1 MSVEEPAPTV
11 RDPRSLRALA
21 HPTRWAIIEALLGET
36 TATATRI
43 SELIDEPV
51 NSCSFHLRLL
61 AKYGYI
67 ERAPSSDGRAHPW
80 RLIEQRVE
88 WHAAGTDDPAAD
100 RAADALDAMLIER
113 EAARQRS
120 FLLAK
125 DTLEPEWQ
133 RAALGTGAYRW
144 LTPAELDEMNVE
156 IEAILDRHR
165 DRTDPAQRPADAR
178 LVRLLAINLPVID

>member
-1 MSVEEPAPTV
+1 MSAEQPEPTV

-67 ERAPSSDGRAHPW
+67 ERAPASDGRAHPW

-88 WHAAGTDDPAAD
+88 WHAAGTNDT
-100 RAADALDAMLIER
+100 AADALDAMLIER

-144 LTPAELDEMNVE
+144 LTPAELGELNTE

-165 DRTDPAQRPADAR
+165 DRTDPSRRPADAR

>member
-1 MSVEEPAPTV
+1 MTAEQEASTV
-11 RDPRSLRALA
+11 RSARALRALT
-21 HPTRWAIIEALLGET
+21 HPTRWAIIEALLRES

-67 ERAPSSDGRAHPW
+67 ERADSPDGRSHPW
-80 RLIEQRVE
+80 QLVEQQVE
-88 WHAAGTDDPAAD
+88 WSAAGDDDPAAD
-100 RAADALDAMLIER
+100 ALNAMLIER
-113 EAARQRS
+113 EAARQRA
-120 FLLAK
+120 FLAAK

-133 RAALGTGAYRW
+133 HASLATGAYRW
-144 LTPAELDEMNVE
+144 LTTTELEELNVE
-156 IEAILDRHR
+156 IEHLLDRYR
-165 DRTDPAQRPADAR
+165 DRADPARRPDDTR